1 MGQVQGAGLLLRRG
15 QEEPGQDDRP
25 GLQAAVQDQDLQAAD
40 RGGRGDRRPQPGQ
53 VQEGPTG
60 AGGGRGARQA
70 RCPSLIQGNGP
81 GLKSSVEFGKKSEQ
95 NYWTRPCLRLQ
106 KLPVSE
112 LQNTSSLIVPH
123 PLQLPPGRAPWFIL
137 MSVPAPSLKLLYS
150 QIE

>member
-1 MGQVQGAGLLLRRG
+1 MGAQVQGARLHRWRG

-53 VQEGPTG
+53 VQEGPAR

-70 RCPSLIQGNGP
+70 CCPSLILPTDPQ
-81 GLKSSVEFGKKSEQ
+81 KSSVEFGKKSEQ
-95 NYWTRPCLRLQ
+95 LCKKNWTSPDLRLQ

-112 LQNTSSLIVPH
+112 LQNTSSLIAPH
-123 PLQLPPGRAPWFIL
+123 PVSNSPLDVLLGL
-137 MSVPAPSLKLLYS
+137 YHCVPAPSL
-150 QIE
+150 